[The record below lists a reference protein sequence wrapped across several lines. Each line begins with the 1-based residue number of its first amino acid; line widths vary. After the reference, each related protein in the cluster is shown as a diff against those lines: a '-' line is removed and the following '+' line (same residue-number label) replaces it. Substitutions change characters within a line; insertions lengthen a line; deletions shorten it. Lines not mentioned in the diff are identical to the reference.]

1 MQDWSWISKNTETM
15 SANYQIHELL
25 VHLMD
30 FKYFLKKITLDS
42 VVINQK
48 MTIKSTGFA
57 VSIKW
62 TPNTCILVHLSKLLV
77 YPNMF

>member
-30 FKYFLKKITLDS
+30 FKYFFLKITLDS

-48 MTIKSTGFA
+48 
-57 VSIKW
+57 
-62 TPNTCILVHLSKLLV
+62 NDH
-77 YPNMF
+77 

>member
-1 MQDWSWISKNTETM
+1 MQDWSWISKNTETK
-15 SANYQIHELL
+15 SANYPVHETL
-25 VHLMD
+25 VHVMD
-30 FKYFLKKITLDS
+30 FKYSLKKNYTS
-42 VVINQK
+42 VVINHK
-48 MTIKSTGFA
+48 ITIKSTGFA